1 MFSVLVHLS
10 LREDDLLWSYFVIWL
25 CAAFLF
31 YIFVFKSVHLLV
43 LVVVG
48 VKSFFPVCLPS
59 WPCLIN
65 CFSSAWTILYFWCKL
80 YCCFKNVVLFLSWW
94 YIMIINYYFVYG
106 HNVIIIVWFHT
117 ASISFLFFN
126 ETRKQNVYEYIMVTT
141 NFIFGHFQNFSLN
154 IILRWFLL

>member
-1 MFSVLVHLS
+1 MYKKAKRRKRKPSIHFVNVFSSCPSFPKRRRLIVELLCYLVM
-10 LREDDLLWSYFVIWL
+10 RGI
-25 CAAFLF
+25 
-31 YIFVFKSVHLLV
+31 LV
-43 LVVVG
+43 LYLCIQ
-48 VKSFFPVCLPS
+48 KCSFTSPRGCWCQILFPFCLPS

-117 ASISFLFFN
+117 AFISFLFFN
-126 ETRKQNVYEYIMVTT
+126 ETRKQNV
-141 NFIFGHFQNFSLN
+141 
-154 IILRWFLL
+154 